1 MFRSVLFAFASLAVA
16 ACTHAPT
23 LKPEADTPLA
33 PGKKDVALTEVSGVR
48 LSVSGGAWNGDPSNL
63 AEVFMPVLVAIEN
76 HSGKTL
82 RISYQDFSLVGD
94 SGFRYVAIPPMK
106 AKGTV
111 NSSAER
117 NISIQLASY
126 PPAGP
131 VSGLVQA
138 QFYHDRFFI
147 APHYS
152 YWYPGLAPW
161 PYGFAYDPL
170 YYDQFYATW
179 PERLPT
185 KDMINKALP
194 EGALQDNGKV
204 GGFIYFQ
211 GVGDRDSR
219 VRFETNLADA
229 SNGQSFATATIPFA
243 VSK

>member
-1 MFRSVLFAFASLAVA
+1 MFRSVLFASLAVA

-33 PGKKDVALTEVSGVR
+33 PGRKDLALTEVAGVR
-48 LSVSGGAWNGDPSNL
+48 LSVSGTGWNGDPANL
-63 AEVFMPVLVAIEN
+63 AEVFMPVQVAIEN

-82 RISYQDFSLVGD
+82 RISYQDFSLIGD

-111 NSSAER
+111 SSSADH
-117 NISIQLASY
+117 NYIQLASY
-126 PPAGP
+126 PAGS
-131 VSGLVQA
+131 VSGLVRA

-170 YYDQFYATW
+170 YYDQFYGTW

-194 EGALQDNGKV
+194 EGALQDNGKL

-219 VRFETNLADA
+219 VKFEMNLVDA
-229 SNGQSFATATIPFA
+229 TTGQSFGTASIPFA